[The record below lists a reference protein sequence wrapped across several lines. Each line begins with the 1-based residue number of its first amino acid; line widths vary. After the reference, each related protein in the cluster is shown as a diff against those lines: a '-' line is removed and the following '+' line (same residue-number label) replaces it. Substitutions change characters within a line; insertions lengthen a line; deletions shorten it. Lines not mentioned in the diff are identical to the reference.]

1 MYPQPRRRITA
12 IGAAFATALALVFS
26 SLTVLGFA
34 SSASAATT
42 DVFYLDIGA
51 SVSVGV
57 QPTPTAPQG
66 RPTDRGYANRLVSLE
81 AAKGVTLHLTELG
94 CPGESTTT
102 MITGGDRCYQAPD
115 NQLTDAVTYL
125 QAHHDQTGLV
135 TLDLGFNDIV
145 ACLRGA
151 SVDMTCVNQNLALLA
166 RQLPQIISTLKAA
179 AGPNVTFI
187 GLNHYNPYTARALLG
202 AKGIQFAQDST
213 AVLRQL
219 NDLLQQIYASYA
231 VPMANVVRAFNSD
244 ARQGS
249 KSRFMRSMP
258 INVQEA
264 CNLTWMCRSGH
275 YGPNLHP
282 NNAGYEAITD
292 AIATLL
298 PKW

>member
-1 MYPQPRRRITA
+1 MYRLPRRRVTT
-12 IGAAFATALALVFS
+12 IGATLFTTLALAIS
-26 SLTVLGFA
+26 SLTVVGFA
-34 SSASAATT
+34 SSAGAATT

-57 QPTPTAPQG
+57 QPTPAAPQG
-66 RPTDRGYANRLVSLE
+66 QPTDHGYANRLVALE
-81 AAKGVTLHLTELG
+81 AAKGVTLRLTELG

-115 NQLTDAVTYL
+115 NQLIDAVTFL

-145 ACLRGA
+145 SCLRGA
-151 SVDMTCVNQNLALLA
+151 SVDTTCVNQNLALLA

-202 AKGIQFAQDST
+202 AKGLVFAQDST
-213 AVLRQL
+213 TVLRQL
-219 NDLLQQIYASYA
+219 NDLLQQIYASFD

-249 KSRFMRSMP
+249 KSHLMRSMP

-264 CNLTWMCRSGH
+264 CNLTWMCRTGH

-282 NNAGYEAITD
+282 NAAGYEAITD
-292 AIATLL
+292 AIAALL

>member
-1 MYPQPRRRITA
+1 MHRVSRRLA
-12 IGAAFATALALVFS
+12 AVGAPLITALALVVS
-26 SLTVLGFA
+26 SLTVFGFA
-34 SSASAATT
+34 TSASAATT
-42 DVFYLDIGA
+42 SVFYLDIGA

-57 QPTPTAPQG
+57 QPTPSAPQG
-66 RPTDRGYANRLVSLE
+66 QPTDRGYANRLVTLE
-81 AAKGVTLHLTELG
+81 ASKGVTLRLTELG

-115 NQLTDAVTYL
+115 NQLADAVTYL
-125 QAHHDQTGLV
+125 QAHHVQTGLV

-145 ACLRGA
+145 SCLRGA
-151 SVDMTCVNQNLALLA
+151 IVDTTCVNQNLTLLA
-166 RQLPQIISTLKAA
+166 RQLPQIISALKSA

-213 AVLRQL
+213 TVLRQL

-231 VPMANVVRAFNSD
+231 IPMANVVRAFNSD
-244 ARQGS
+244 ARQGTRS
-249 KSRFMRSMP
+249 NYMRSMP

-264 CNLTWMCRSGH
+264 CNLTWMCRTGH

-292 AIATLL
+292 AIAALL

>member
-1 MYPQPRRRITA
+1 MPPKPRHRLTA
-12 IGAAFATALALVFS
+12 IGATLTTTMALVFS
-26 SLTVLGFA
+26 TLTVFGFA
-34 SSASAATT
+34 PSAGAATT

-57 QPTPTAPQG
+57 QPTTTAPQG
-66 RPTDRGYANRLVSLE
+66 QPTDRGYANRLVTLE
-81 AAKGVTLHLTELG
+81 ATKGVTLRLTKLG

-115 NQLTDAVTYL
+115 NQLTDAVTFL

-145 ACLRGA
+145 SCLRGA
-151 SVDMTCVNQNLALLA
+151 SVDVTCVNQNLAVLA
-166 RQLPQIISTLKAA
+166 RQLPQIISTLKAV

-202 AKGIQFAQDST
+202 AKGVQFARDST
-213 AVLRQL
+213 TVLRQL
-219 NDLLQQIYASYA
+219 NDLLQQIYGSYA
-231 VPMANVVRAFNSD
+231 VPMANVVKAFSQD
-244 ARQGS
+244 ATLNS
-249 KSRFMRSMP
+249 KSDLPRRTPAS
-258 INVQEA
+258 VRVA
-264 CNLTWMCRSGH
+264 CNLTWMCRTGL

-292 AIATLL
+292 AIAALL